1 MEVDGRESI
10 KALIGCDKFTVAH
23 ELPDDHT
30 LFVNDAGWLPIKDA
44 PQYYSA
50 YALSQ
55 ARYEHRSRPVFLV
68 RFDYGGDYQDGAID
82 VIDVLPFCLG
92 YME

>member
-44 PQYYSA
+44 PQHSFCICPFPRLA
-50 YALSQ
+50 MSTWSL
-55 ARYEHRSRPVFLV
+55 PVM
-68 RFDYGGDYQDGAID
+68 GSWS
-82 VIDVLPFCLG
+82 VLITAGIIRTGQLT
-92 YME
+92 